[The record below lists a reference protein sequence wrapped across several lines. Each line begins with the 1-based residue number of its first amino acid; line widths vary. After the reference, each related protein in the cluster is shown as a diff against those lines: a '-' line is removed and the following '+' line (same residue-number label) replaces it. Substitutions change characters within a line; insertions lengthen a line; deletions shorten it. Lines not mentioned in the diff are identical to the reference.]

1 MSRSASPPD
10 LDSQALSGVFYLS
23 LLGLM
28 FFALGVTVLI
38 PIIPLFIT
46 DELGASERWI
56 GTATLAVAFT
66 AVMSRIPTGALSDR
80 QGRRRLMLIGAGL
93 GVIAAA
99 LYLVSHNIVVFM
111 VARTAT
117 GASLAVFTTASKAF
131 AADLAPPRRRGEA
144 LGLNNAAFSLAAVL
158 SPLLSEGL
166 KNAVGFRAVFAFYG
180 VASVLA
186 LAITYTLPRVK
197 PAFSTSA
204 GAGRDMR
211 DTLSSRGV
219 WAAILLMVGLGAIL
233 ALMFTFYPL
242 LADRKQLF
250 EDAPG
255 LFAAVA
261 MGLGLSIWSLLDT
274 LVEPVAGRISDRI
287 GRQPVAIPGLVLAIV
302 GAYLLS
308 RATSTFPAYA
318 AIAIMSIGWGSA
330 RAVADTVSQDVIP
343 PVLRGMSAAIL
354 YTSFDLAIG
363 IDAQIL
369 STLIDG
375 ADFSRLFTTVLLM
388 VGIFG
393 TLGLLLSTRVPV
405 YERPAVP
412 IEEPEP
418 AEPAKVPALHD

>member
-1 MSRSASPPD
+1 MAATTSADRPAALAGRSRMSPRRRAE
-10 LDSQALSGVFYLS
+10 LSRRAQYAV
-23 LLGLM
+23 LLVLVVL
-28 FFALGVTVLI
+28 AAVTVVGL
-38 PIIPLFIT
+38 
-46 DELGASERWI
+46 RW
-56 GTATLAVAFT
+56 
-66 AVMSRIPTGALSDR
+66 
-80 QGRRRLMLIGAGL
+80 
-93 GVIAAA
+93 
-99 LYLVSHNIVVFM
+99 
-111 VARTAT
+111 TAT
-117 GASLAVFTTASKAF
+117 GS
-131 AADLAPPRRRGEA
+131 AADGGPAVA
-144 LGLNNAAFSLAAVL
+144 LGL
-158 SPLLSEGL
+158 PGYT
-166 KNAVGFRAVFAFYG
+166 YG
-180 VASVLA
+180 H
-186 LAITYTLPRVK
+186 
-197 PAFSTSA
+197 
-204 GAGRDMR
+204 
-211 DTLSSRGV
+211 
-219 WAAILLMVGLGAIL
+219 GAIL

-255 LFAAVA
+255 VFAAVA